1 MTNLRTRSTAS
12 RRVGARPKTWWVS
25 SLVVALVMVAAAC
38 GDDSTST
45 TTTAGVVTT
54 GDVTTT
60 ATATAPAS
68 DTTSASDTATT
79 VSEPTDGPQGTLRIA
94 VSRFQFETLD
104 PAEAGPATHG
114 YWDPIYDYMFDVDG
128 DEIQP
133 GLVEEWRNSEDG
145 LTWVFQV
152 RQGAKWH
159 NGREVDAEDI
169 KWNFDWM
176 QTRQHDTATILRDV
190 LESVEVSGP
199 FEVTV
204 KLSQPVPL
212 ILDWLSATNSY
223 SLVPREYNDMTT
235 TEWLNNPIGSGP
247 WSYVDHSVGEFV
259 RYEAVGEHWRKVPEF
274 KELVMTVVPEDSTRL
289 AMLVQGDVDLI
300 DAPLSFVPEVE
311 ASSANLKTISVKQA
325 VSAGIYFTGVYQDA
339 TEAPAY
345 DPDRPWAKKEVREA
359 LNLAVDKQ
367 AIIDTIL
374 FGEGQL
380 AVVASV
386 LPWQLGWSDSWAPH
400 PYDPDRAKQLL
411 TEAGYPDGFSVTVH
425 AYPRPGIPDLPLVI
439 EAVAADWA
447 RLGLDVE
454 IFPSDWPGIAR
465 PLVRGGEA
473 DFLLGHSLGVFPPNL
488 DRVLWRAPNRY
499 FETSELIN
507 SALDALES
515 AQTREEVADAIGR
528 VGDAVIEEFAW
539 VPVAIV
545 NQLYVAN
552 GDTIGD
558 APIMAHAGGLN
569 HLEYVT
575 HSP

>member
-1 MTNLRTRSTAS
+1 MTYSRTRPAAS
-12 RRVGARPKTWWVS
+12 GRVRARLETRWVL
-25 SLVVALVMVAAAC
+25 SLLVALAMLAAAC
-38 GDDSTST
+38 GDDSPST
-45 TTTAGVVTT
+45 TTTAGVETA
-54 GDVTTT
+54 DAVTTT
-60 ATATAPAS
+60 DIVTTTVS
-68 DTTSASDTATT
+68 DTTPVDDTATT
-79 VSEPTDGPQGTLRIA
+79 VSDPAGGPEGTLRIA

-133 GLVEEWRNSEDG
+133 GLVEEWSSSDDG

-152 RQGAKWH
+152 RQGVNWH
-159 NGREVDAEDI
+159 NGRELDAEDI

-190 LESVEVSGP
+190 LESVEVTGP

-204 KLSQPVPL
+204 TLSQPVPL

-223 SLVPREYNDMTT
+223 SLVPREYNDMTA
-235 TEWLNNPIGSGP
+235 TEWLANPIGSGP
-247 WSYVDHSVGEFV
+247 WRYVDHSVGEFV
-259 RYEAVGEHWRKVPEF
+259 EYEAVEEHWRKIPEF
-274 KELVMTVVPEDSTRL
+274 EELIMRVVPEDSTRL
-289 AMLVQGDVDLI
+289 AMLIQGDVDLI

-311 ASSANLKTISVKQA
+311 ASSANLTIISVKQA
-325 VSAGIYFTGVYQDA
+325 VSAGIYFTGVYEDA
-339 TEAPAY
+339 TAPAY

-400 PYDPDRAKQLL
+400 PYDPERAKQLL
-411 TEAGYPDGFSVTVH
+411 TEAGYPDGFSLTVH

-515 AQTREEVADAIGR
+515 AETREEVADAIGR

-552 GDTIGD
+552 GTTIGN
-558 APIMAHAGGLN
+558 APIVAHAGGLN

-575 HSP
+575 HAP